1 MSTASKMWNV
11 SKWCCGIWRTCQ
23 RSTETLNRNFI
34 LHSFIIQA
42 NLFVFVFMFSLSL
55 LLCERIFFS
64 RFIFDGSSTFSD
76 ILGDFMV
83 EQRGRKIWFFFI
95 LFWVYTNF
103 VKSNHFGS
111 FVFGRGLF
119 LGAKPV
125 GFFIHIYCITVYLG
139 KCLSGKYSLI
149 FPLFVLF
156 THTHHKFM
164 ANIEASRKHSTHF
177 DIHTI
182 W

>member
-1 MSTASKMWNV
+1 MWNV

-64 RFIFDGSSTFSD
+64 RYIFDGSSTFSD
-76 ILGDFMV
+76 IISL
-83 EQRGRKIWFFFI
+83 EIWWSSKEAEKYVFFFI

-125 GFFIHIYCITVYLG
+125 GFFYTCIYCITVYLG

-149 FPLFVLF
+149 FSLFVLF

-177 DIHTI
+177 DIHMI